1 MTNLISMDKKY
12 KTRDGKF
19 VRVLCVD
26 NDDEEFPVIASIK
39 GVALNFTSTGAFHT
53 IPDYEHPLD
62 LIEQPQEHFVW
73 IELCK
78 RFGSICSYVHSTEEG
93 MHTSIRHGQ
102 AQNYACSYTLLATK
116 KISVAEGSFVHD
128 NIYLC

>member
-39 GVALNFTSTGAFHT
+39 GAALNFTSTGAFHT

-62 LIEQPQEHFVW
+62 LIETPQEHSVW
-73 IELCK
+73 VEVYSVTKNSNTAIRYFSYASYEALQLGITAN
-78 RFGSICSYVHSTEEG
+78 RVTFGD
-93 MHTSIRHGQ
+93 
-102 AQNYACSYTLLATK
+102 NYQLIATK
-116 KISVAEGSFVHD
+116 KITVVEGESC
-128 NIYLC
+128 L

>member
-1 MTNLISMDKKY
+1 MENLISMDKKY

-62 LIEQPQEHFVW
+62 LIEQPQEHSVW

-78 RFGSICSYVHSTEEG
+78 RYGSICSYVYETEED
-93 MHTSIRHGQ
+93 MNISIQHSQ
-102 AQNYACSYTLLATK
+102 AENYACPYTLLATK
-116 KISVAEGSFVHD
+116 KVVVAGGEFCS
-128 NIYLC
+128 

>member
-62 LIEQPQEHFVW
+62 LIEQPQEHSVW
-73 IELCK
+73 IEVFKSNGDIL
-78 RFGSICSYVHSTEEG
+78 SCSYESENS
-93 MHTSIRHGQ
+93 MRNSINVSF
-102 AQNYACSYTLLATK
+102 AQNNKEGYQLIATK
-116 KISVAEGSFVHD
+116 KVVVAEGEICS
-128 NIYLC
+128 

>member
-62 LIEQPQEHFVW
+62 LIEQSQEHSVW
-73 IELCK
+73 IEVFKSHGDIL
-78 RFGSICSYVHSTEEG
+78 SCSYESENSMCNSINVSLESNNKEG
-93 MHTSIRHGQ
+93 YQLI
-102 AQNYACSYTLLATK
+102 ATK
-116 KISVAEGSFVHD
+116 KISVAEGEFCS
-128 NIYLC
+128 